1 MFATDGLR
9 CECGA
14 RMRLVAAI
22 EDPDVARKILEC
34 LDLPAR
40 APPLAPAAAE
50 GSAWQESEL
59 GDEEPPW
66 AFDPTDPDPDGTA

>member
-22 EDPDVARKILEC
+22 EDPDVAREILEC

-40 APPLAPAAAE
+40 APPLALADPEA
-50 GSAWQESEL
+50 SAWNDSEL
-59 GDEEPPW
+59 GDEGP
-66 AFDPTDPDPDGTA
+66 AFTVDPVRPDGWT